1 MPHLSTFGTDGGCHR
16 LESKAV
22 RPLCQSRLARRP
34 AARLAREPASG
45 NRCLARGVRC
55 DWHGSSVPE
64 RHLAEEAPLSGKRVA
79 GGGRNDRFGDHPGNR
94 SGNGSHRGSD
104 CDLQTD
110 LAVELQVE
118 SECESRRKLRALLRM
133 QEEKDWCGEFRSE
146 LRRGCRRD
154 MGRDSRLESRRHAQG
169 DSERDFNG
177 WLDVQLP
184 GVAGTW
190 HRLRLYSPARTAI
203 ICHRPYRIQN
213 REEKP

>member
-1 MPHLSTFGTDGGCHR
+1 MPHLFTFGTGGGCHR
-16 LESKAV
+16 IESKAV

-34 AARLAREPASG
+34 AARFAREPASG
-45 NRCLARGVRC
+45 KRCLARSVRC
-55 DWHGSSVPE
+55 DWRASSAPE

-94 SGNGSHRGSD
+94 SGNGSRRHSV

-110 LAVELQVE
+110 LAVELQAE
-118 SECESRRKLRALLRM
+118 SDRDSRRKLRVPLRM

-146 LRRGCRRD
+146 LRRGCRRV
-154 MGRDSRLESRRHAQG
+154 MGSDSRLESRRHVQG
-169 DSERDFNG
+169 DSGRDFNG

-203 ICHRPYRIQN
+203 IFRRPYRNHN
-213 REEKP
+213 REE